1 MYLKII
7 LFCQLFFLFF
17 YFSSSK
23 TKHNQQFI
31 VEYLMKKDD
40 KPFIEFLKIKLTKG
54 RILEIDLEIS
64 EEMENKTIFVQPFNK
79 LPDIGKNKMYET
91 KNATVKDGKKQI
103 KIEEE
108 FMEEYLEGVIIFEYS
123 IIERMDKKQKVCRKG
138 TAVDY
143 LGLN

>member
-17 YFSSSK
+17 NFSSSK

-31 VEYLMKKDD
+31 VEYLMKEDG
-40 KPFIEFLKIKLTKG
+40 KPFIKFLKINLNNKKT
-54 RILEIDLEIS
+54 LEIYLEIS

-79 LPDIGKNKMYET
+79 LPNIGKNKMYET
-91 KNATVKDGKKQI
+91 KNATIKYGKKQI
-103 KIEEE
+103 KIEEK

-123 IIERMDKKQKVCRKG
+123 IIECLDKKQKKYKKVKL
-138 TAVDY
+138 Y
-143 LGLN
+143 

>member
-17 YFSSSK
+17 NFSSSK

-40 KPFIEFLKIKLTKG
+40 KPFIKFLKIKLTKNK
-54 RILEIDLEIS
+54 ILEIDLEIS

-79 LPDIGKNKMYET
+79 LGDIGKNKMYET
-91 KNATVKDGKKQI
+91 KNATIKYGKKQI
-103 KIEEE
+103 KIEEV
-108 FMEEYLEGVIIFEYS
+108 YVRIFGRSNY
-123 IIERMDKKQKVCRKG
+123 I
-138 TAVDY
+138 
-143 LGLN
+143 